1 MIKAVIFD
9 IGGVILRTEDRQP
22 RIQLE
27 KRLGL
32 KPGDAEYIVF
42 NSEMGQKAQRGEI
55 TSSRLWAW
63 VQEYFKFDY
72 RQLARFQEEF
82 WAGDQID
89 WEMVELIASLRNR
102 FQLAIIS
109 NAMDNLPETI
119 ARFDPDDELF
129 EVIVGSAAE
138 KIMKPDPRIFKIAL
152 DRLHVLPNEAV
163 FIDDFAH
170 NIKGAQEVGLQTIHF
185 QPSID
190 LQKEIALLGVR

>member
-1 MIKAVIFD
+1 M
-9 IGGVILRTEDRQP
+9 
-22 RIQLE
+22 
-27 KRLGL
+27 
-32 KPGDAEYIVF
+32 
-42 NSEMGQKAQRGEI
+42 
-55 TSSRLWAW
+55 
-63 VQEYFKFDY
+63 
-72 RQLARFQEEF
+72 
-82 WAGDQID
+82 
-89 WEMVELIASLRNR
+89 ELIASLRNR

-190 LQKEIALLGVR
+190 LQKELALLGVR